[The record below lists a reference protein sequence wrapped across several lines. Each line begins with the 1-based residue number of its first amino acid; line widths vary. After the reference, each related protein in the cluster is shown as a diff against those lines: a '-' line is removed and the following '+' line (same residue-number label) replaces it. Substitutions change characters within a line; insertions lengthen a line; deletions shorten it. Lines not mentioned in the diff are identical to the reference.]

1 MEPSK
6 KIKISFLILLGFAI
20 LVGILHV
27 SRWEEVPSQRLVVE
41 WEGMKKEISFSDL
54 SLIQVCGVQK
64 TAKGEEREIDAQGCL
79 LKTALEAAVG
89 APIDAE
95 KVTVFAGDGFS
106 AEVTAEEWEQPEQ
119 VYLILREDETIQLL
133 VLGDSDSKRNV
144 KDVERLLIE

>member
-6 KIKISFLILLGFAI
+6 KIKITCLLLLGIAI

-41 WEGMKKEISFSDL
+41 WEGKKKEISFSDL
-54 SLIQVCGVQK
+54 SLMAVHGTQK
-64 TAKGEEREIDAQGCL
+64 TAKGEIREIDAKGCL
-79 LKTALEAAVG
+79 LKTALEVAVG

-95 KVTVFAGDGFS
+95 KATVFAGDGFS

-144 KDVERLLIE
+144 KDVERILVE